1 MGGVGGSEKP
11 PTEGLPPRR
20 PLVASCV
27 PPPSPH
33 PGAAALPESH
43 HHPLLCIASIIHGGA
58 RGWGGGGE
66 EGGKGRGRWRRWAW
80 AWFWQ
85 EEARP
90 AGPELPELHRAE
102 ASATTGGPPPLRPAV
117 PEQQQHRAGLSL
129 LRRSHRNR
137 VRLPAHPRPAGGSDG
152 VLNGAVGAAAAQAV
166 PLVQQAGGFIC
177 RLCFLLQIGFGSAA
191 VRRLGTTVHA
201 RRGETVLVF
210 LPRDL
215 RQSKAAVRRGHGTAD
230 GSPSPPSPTRPHLNE
245 LQVGE
250 RTDAEVGHVWGDG
263 AELVVAATNR
273 G

>member
-27 PPPSPH
+27 PPRAPTPGLRHSLSHIITPSS
-33 PGAAALPESH
+33 ASLPSFMAG
-43 HHPLLCIASIIHGGA
+43 LGV
-58 RGWGGGGE
+58 GGGGE

-177 RLCFLLQIGFGSAA
+177 RLCLLLQIGFGSAA